1 MDCYGYVRNREFERE
16 RFLVLVDLSIIQEQ
30 LEVALAIVMKHT
42 IQLHSAMSF
51 VIEMVFIMRIT
62 IQTFIAVSYRGLS
75 TMNHHRFDQRSSN
88 IQLFY
93 PSFLNPILT
102 VMIVLLLQI
111 LCKQSHDASHCGC
124 GHRSSQHFHHAIVI
138 ITIRP
143 TISSAQRFGREL
155 HAWRHNIGLDGA
167 SAGTSARREIRD
179 VVLSLLNSLGK
190 RRSDGNYVLGEG
202 RRRHRS
208 KSA

>member
-1 MDCYGYVRNREFERE
+1 MDCYGYVRNREFKRE

-30 LEVALAIVMKHT
+30 LEIALTIVMKHT

-51 VIEMVFIMRIT
+51 VIEMVFIMGIT
-62 IQTFIAVSYRGLS
+62 FHEFIAVSYRGLS

-102 VMIVLLLQI
+102 VMIILLLQI
-111 LCKQSHDASHCGC
+111 LRNQSHDASHCGC
-124 GHRSSQHFHHAIVI
+124 GHRSSLHFHHAIVI
-138 ITIRP
+138 ITTRP
-143 TISSAQRFGREL
+143 TVPSAQRFGRHL
-155 HAWRHNIGLDGA
+155 ISRSHNIGLDGA

-179 VVLSLLNSLGK
+179 VVLSLLNSLGV
-190 RRSDGNYVLGEG
+190 RRSDGNHVLGEG
-202 RRRHRS
+202 RRRYRS